1 MSETAGSVSS
11 VPRRPA
17 ARSRR
22 LIVFALGLIGA
33 ALLAGCSLGAP
44 AGPPNLRYRDPIFS
58 NVTEQAGIPYAT
70 ADDAAGNLQ
79 TYTLD
84 MYTPTG
90 DTQTS
95 RPAIVLVHG
104 GGFRGGTSTNNVM
117 VALANAFAQRGYVA
131 VSINYPLL
139 AGGHICAKENPPSQT
154 CVDAAFAAQ
163 HAAQAAIRFLRANA
177 STYSVDASR
186 IAVEGASAG
195 AVTALAVA
203 INANDPGTDGNPNYP
218 SNADAA
224 ISISGELP
232 PSYTSLANSTDAPV
246 LMFNGTADQTVPYSE
261 GVQTAGDLYN
271 AGVPIIF
278 EELNGAGHVPWGT
291 DSTFLTDQS
300 VYFAYYVMHLDKA
313 AGQPTSAHS
322 DLKRQ
327 EQKTERQ
334 YPGIT
339 SALRRQ
345 GRLR

>member
-1 MSETAGSVSS
+1 MSENAACVSPI
-11 VPRRPA
+11 PRHHA
-17 ARSRR
+17 ARRRR
-22 LIVFALGLIGA
+22 LVAFTLGLLGA
-33 ALLAGCSLGAP
+33 VLLAGCSLSAP

-70 ADDAAGNLQ
+70 ADDAAGNPQ
-79 TYTLD
+79 TYALD

-117 VALANAFAQRGYVA
+117 VGLADAFAQRGYVA

-139 AGGHICAKENPPSQT
+139 AAGHICAKENPPSQT
-154 CVDAAFAAQ
+154 CIDAAFAAQ

-177 STYSVDASR
+177 STYGVDVNR

-203 INANDPGTDGNPNYP
+203 VNAADPGTDGNPNYP

-232 PSYTSLANSTDAPV
+232 HNYASLYNSTDAPV
-246 LMFNGTADQTVPYSE
+246 LMFNGTADKTVPFSE
-261 GVQTAGDLYN
+261 GVQTAGDLYS
-271 AGVPIIF
+271 AGVPVIF
-278 EELNGAGHVPWGT
+278 EPLNGAGHVPWGT
-291 DSTFLTDQS
+291 DSTLLTDQS
-300 VYFAYYVMHLDKA
+300 VYFAYYMMHLDQA
-313 AGQPTSAHS
+313 VGQPPSARRE
-322 DLKRQ
+322 LKRQ
-327 EQKTERQ
+327 EQKVERR

-339 SALRRQ
+339 SALRQQ